1 MPRKKFIALPED
13 IYSKELIKEMK
24 LYIELT
30 DTEREI
36 IGTRAKKAGLS
47 VSEYAK
53 RCLLNG
59 GIYLLDID
67 EMLPVLDRCSDTVI
81 AMRKLGRSI
90 DRFADERSLLNSEEN
105 AKLIKMGKEI
115 IAESEKL
122 RNTVSCSMFSKRKV
136 E

>member
-1 MPRKKFIALPED
+1 
-13 IYSKELIKEMK
+13 MK

-53 RCLLNG
+53 RCLFNG
-59 GIYLLDID
+59 GVYLLDID

-90 DRFADERSLLNSEEN
+90 DRFADERSLLSSEEN